1 MHGEEISAAVRF
13 GERNGGGPDEADRDL
28 TVVRIIFTSSELGAQ
43 TLKIMSA
50 VEHTLAASGI
60 TAAPAARY
68 ASWRHQGRRDA
79 LPPGEGFPWNAD

>member
-1 MHGEEISAAVRF
+1 VHGEEISAPVRF

-50 VEHTLAASGI
+50 VEHTPPHL
-60 TAAPAARY
+60 P
-68 ASWRHQGRRDA
+68 RDTLRGDIRDVA
-79 LPPGEGFPWNAD
+79 TRFSPGEGFPWNAD